1 MATPDTQT
9 LKHTPFNDFH
19 ERHGAKFV
27 DFAGWRMP
35 INYGSIID
43 EHHQVRQRAG
53 LFDVS
58 HMGRVKV
65 TGRHARRF
73 LERVLSRRVSN
84 MKEFT
89 CRYSMVCNEQ
99 GGVKDDILVY
109 RYPEHW
115 LLVVNA
121 ANRAKLLEHF
131 AQQKGDLICEIDDQT
146 ESTAMVAVQGPQAIE
161 LVSKFSSEI
170 PTLKRFQ
177 FREKNL
183 MVLKMTVSRT
193 GYSGEDGIE
202 VMLGANMASMALKL
216 LMKEGDENATLQ
228 PCGLGCRDTLRTEA
242 ALPLYG
248 HELAEDIDPLSA
260 GLSFAVSLDKDQDE
274 NGEPFVGQEALKRI
288 QNDGPP
294 HELIGLSLD
303 GKRTPRQNHVVMI
316 GDTQKGYVTSGCLSP
331 TLGHP
336 IAMAFVERGACQVG
350 DAAAVQIGSKT
361 HEAKVVELPFYKPG
375 QA

>member
-1 MATPDTQT
+1 MATTDPQT

-43 EHHQVRQRAG
+43 EHHQVRNRAG

-65 TGRHARRF
+65 SGRHARRF

-115 LLVVNA
+115 MLVVNA
-121 ANRAKLLEHF
+121 ANREKLLEHF
-131 AQQKGDLICEIDDQT
+131 AQQKGDLVCEIDDQT
-146 ESTAMVAVQGPQAIE
+146 ENTAMIAVQGPKAIE
-161 LVSKFSSEI
+161 MVGQFSSEI

-193 GYSGEDGIE
+193 GYTGEDGIE
-202 VMLGANMASMALKL
+202 VVLSAAMASMALKL
-216 LMKEGDENATLQ
+216 LMKENDDSGTLK

-248 HELAEDIDPLSA
+248 HELSEDIDPLSA
-260 GLSFAVSLDKDQDE
+260 GLSFAVSLDKDQHED
-274 NGEPFVGQEALKRI
+274 GEPFVGQDALKRI
-288 QNDGPP
+288 QQEGPP
-294 HELIGLSLD
+294 NELVGLKFE
-303 GKRTPRQNHVVMI
+303 GKRTPRQNQPVFI
-316 GDTQKGYVTSGCLSP
+316 GEAQKGHVTSGCLSP
-331 TLGHP
+331 TLGYP
-336 IAMAFVERGACQVG
+336 IAMAFVERGACSVG
-350 DAAAVQIGSKT
+350 DQVAVQIGSKN
-361 HEAKVVELPFYKPG
+361 HHAEVVNLPFYKP
-375 QA
+375 Q

>member
-1 MATPDTQT
+1 MTTTDPQT
-9 LKHTPFNDFH
+9 LKQTPFNDFH

-43 EHHQVRQRAG
+43 EHHHVRNQAG

-65 TGRHARRF
+65 SGRHARRF

-89 CRYSMVCNEQ
+89 CRYSMICNEQ

-121 ANRAKLLEHF
+121 ANREKLMEHF
-131 AQQKGDLICEIDDQT
+131 AQQKGDLVCEIEDQT
-146 ESTAMVAVQGPQAIE
+146 ENTAMIAVQGPKAID
-161 LVSKFSSEI
+161 LVSQFSSEI

-193 GYSGEDGIE
+193 GYTGEDGIE
-202 VMLGANMASMALKL
+202 VMLSASMASMALKL
-216 LMKEGDENATLQ
+216 LVKENDENSPLK

-248 HELAEDIDPLSA
+248 HELDEDMDPLSA
-260 GLSFAVSLDKDQDE
+260 GLHFAVSLDKDQDE

-288 QNDGPP
+288 HEQGPP
-294 HELIGLSLD
+294 YQLVGLKFE
-303 GKRTPRQNHVVMI
+303 GKRTPRQHHKVMI
-316 GDTQKGYVTSGCLSP
+316 AGKERGYISSGCLSP
-331 TLGHP
+331 TLGYP
-336 IAMAFVERGACQVG
+336 IAMAFVERGACEAGDGVSVQV
-350 DAAAVQIGSKT
+350 GSKT
-361 HEAKVVELPFYKPG
+361 HEAEVVKLPFYKPG
-375 QA
+375 Q